1 VTRDV
6 RRCPFCERKGVHTL
20 ERDVPNQPEAGA
32 EPADGIQEMSRRSLL
47 LAGITGVAATT
58 AIGGLVSAPAD
69 AASVRAAAMAANPR
83 IRFFTNAE
91 FALVTELAE
100 VIWPT
105 DDLGPGAREAGVA
118 FYIDGQLAGGWG
130 SGDRWY
136 MQGPFLQPA
145 DSGHGWQSPMV
156 PRDVYRAALPAVDN
170 YARATYGDWF
180 AVLPARTKNQVML
193 DLSGG
198 KVTLPLGGQTTFAG
212 ADFFTMFRQNVLEGM
227 LADPMYG
234 GNRNLVGWRWV
245 GFPGDPMRRG
255 DPYAKWVFSDKPYP
269 YEHRPLPMTMSKK
282 TGSM

>member
-1 VTRDV
+1 
-6 RRCPFCERKGVHTL
+6 
-20 ERDVPNQPEAGA
+20 
-32 EPADGIQEMSRRSLL
+32 MSRRKLL
-47 LAGITGVAATT
+47 LAGLSGVAATT
-58 AIGGLVSAPAD
+58 AVGGLAVSGLTSPPAE
-69 AASVRAAAMAANPR
+69 AASAAVLGATAASPR
-83 IRFFTNAE
+83 IQFFTNAE

-118 FYIDGQLAGGWG
+118 FYIDGQLAGAWG
-130 SGDRWY
+130 TGDRWY
-136 MQGPFLQPA
+136 MQGPFLQPL

-180 AVLPARTKNQVML
+180 VPLPAATKNQVMT
-193 DLSGG
+193 DLAGG
-198 KVTLPLGGQTTFAG
+198 KVSLPLGGQTTFAG
-212 ADFFTMFRQNVLEGM
+212 ADFFSMFRQNVLEGM

-234 GNRNLVGWRWV
+234 GNRNMVGWRWV

-269 YEHRPLPMTMSKK
+269 YEHKPLPMAMSKK
-282 TGSM
+282 GMANMNTGTN

>member
-1 VTRDV
+1 
-6 RRCPFCERKGVHTL
+6 VHTL
-20 ERDVPNQPEAGA
+20 RDRDVPNQPEAGA

-58 AIGGLVSAPAD
+58 AIGGLVPAPAD
-69 AASVRAAAMAANPR
+69 AASAQAAAMAATPP

-145 DSGHGWQSPMV
+145 DSGHGWQTPMV

-180 AVLPARTKNQVML
+180 AVLPAATKNQVML

-269 YEHRPLPMTMSKK
+269 YEHRPLPMTMKK

>member
-1 VTRDV
+1 MG
-6 RRCPFCERKGVHTL
+6 ERGDPGDQAAGDTPVDAGKGL
-20 ERDVPNQPEAGA
+20 
-32 EPADGIQEMSRRSLL
+32 SRRRLL
-47 LAGITGVAATT
+47 LAGLSGVAATT
-58 AIGGLVSAPAD
+58 AVGGLVSAPAE
-69 AASVRAAAMAANPR
+69 AAAAATAATPATGH

-118 FYIDGQLAGGWG
+118 FYIDGQLAGAWG

-136 MQGPFLQPA
+136 MQGPFLQPL

-180 AVLPARTKNQVML
+180 PVLPAATKNQVMT
-193 DLSGG
+193 DLAGG
-198 KVTLPLGGQTTFAG
+198 KVSLPLGGQTTFAG

-234 GNRNLVGWRWV
+234 GNRNMVGWRWV

-269 YEHRPLPMTMSKK
+269 YEHRPLPMTMSAKDMAK
-282 TGSM
+282 MNTGTN

>member
-1 VTRDV
+1 
-6 RRCPFCERKGVHTL
+6 
-20 ERDVPNQPEAGA
+20 
-32 EPADGIQEMSRRSLL
+32 MSRRKLL
-47 LAGITGVAATT
+47 LAGLSGVAATT
-58 AIGGLVSAPAD
+58 AVGGLAVSGLTSPPAE
-69 AASVRAAAMAANPR
+69 AASAAVLGATAASPR
-83 IRFFTNAE
+83 IQFFTNAE

-118 FYIDGQLAGGWG
+118 FYIDGQLAGAWG
-130 SGDRWY
+130 TGDRWY
-136 MQGPFLQPA
+136 MQGPFLQPL

-180 AVLPARTKNQVML
+180 VPLPAATKTQVMT
-193 DLSGG
+193 DLAGG
-198 KVTLPLGGQTTFAG
+198 KVALALGGQTTFAG
-212 ADFFTMFRQNVLEGM
+212 TDFFTMFRQNVLEGM

-234 GNRNLVGWRWV
+234 GNRNMVGWRWV

-269 YEHRPLPMTMSKK
+269 YEHKPLPMAMSKK
-282 TGSM
+282 GMANMNTGTN